1 MAGGDIVHE
10 TYLETWD
17 EGIISTLFLTIYMI
31 LFFTAIMNILVAVM
45 MEGYDRGT
53 ARKEID
59 NDDPFPTN
67 KGPGGLRR
75 SDSILALINDE
86 EEEEEDKNTSG
97 DSGYNLKAK
106 IEKQLQKS
114 DTSSMKSKIYWL
126 IFLLI
131 IF

>member
-17 EGIISTLFLTIYMI
+17 EGIVSTLFFTIYMI

-45 MEGYDRGT
+45 MEGYDRGV
-53 ARKEID
+53 ARKTID
-59 NDDPFPTN
+59 NDDPFPTGKN
-67 KGPGGLRR
+67 LGGGLAR
-75 SDSILALINDE
+75 SNTVLALGDDE
-86 EEEEEDKNTSG
+86 EEEEKNKSG

-114 DTSSMKSKIYWL
+114 DTSSMKSK
-126 IFLLI
+126 FLGLI
-131 IF
+131 IC

>member
-45 MEGYDRGT
+45 MEGYDRGV

-59 NDDPFPTN
+59 NDDPFPTSKN
-67 KGPGGLRR
+67 PGLAR
-75 SDSILALINDE
+75 SNSILALGDSDDE
-86 EEEEEDKNTSG
+86 DEKKTG

-114 DTSSMKSKIYWL
+114 DTSSMKSKI
-126 IFLLI
+126 F
-131 IF
+131 